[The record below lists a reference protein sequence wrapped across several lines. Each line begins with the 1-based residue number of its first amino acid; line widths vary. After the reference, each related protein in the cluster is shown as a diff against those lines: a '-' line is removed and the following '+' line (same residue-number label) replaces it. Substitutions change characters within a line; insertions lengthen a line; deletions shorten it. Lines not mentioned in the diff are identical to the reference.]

1 MSLYSEIQE
10 QPDSLRRLLQTQ
22 RSTVEQIAT
31 AIGDQDVRFVYV
43 AARGTSENAARYSNY
58 LWGMLNGLPVALAA
72 PSMFTYYQRP
82 PRLRG
87 GFVVG
92 ISQSGRSPDIVSVLT
107 EAKRQG
113 CRTLA
118 ITNAIQSPLADT
130 ADFVLDIQ
138 AGEEYSVAATK
149 TYSSELMAIAMIS
162 AAMSRDD
169 SRWAELFAIPKSVHL
184 ALKEEEDIQESAL
197 HHRAISS
204 CVVLGRGFSYATAYE
219 WALKLKEVAQ
229 VEAQAYSSADF
240 LHGPIAT
247 VDGNFPIL
255 AVIPVGA
262 VYASMMEVVEKLR
275 TRSAKIVVLSDDSA
289 ARSMAQTGLRF
300 PAGVPEWL
308 NALVSIIPSQLFS
321 YHLALAKGLDPAA
334 PRGIHKITE
343 TI

>member
-22 RSTVEQIAT
+22 KPAVESIAT
-31 AIGDQDVRFVYV
+31 AMGSGYVRYVYI
-43 AARGTSENAARYSNY
+43 AARGTSENAARYANY
-58 LWGMLNGLPVALAA
+58 LWGMFNGLPVALAA

-82 PRLRG
+82 PRLCG

-92 ISQSGRSPDIVSVLT
+92 ISQSGRSPDIVSVLA

-149 TYSSELMAIAMIS
+149 TYSCELMAIAMIS
-162 AAMSRDD
+162 AAMTREDA
-169 SRWAELFAIPKSVHL
+169 RWQELFTIPKTVHL
-184 ALKEEEDIQESAL
+184 ALAEEDEIAEGVQ
-197 HHRAISS
+197 HHRAMSG
-204 CVVLGRGFSYATAYE
+204 CVVLGRGFNYSTAHE

-240 LHGPIAT
+240 LHGPIAM
-247 VDGNFPIL
+247 VDGNSPVL
-255 AVIPVGA
+255 AVVPAGPV
-262 VYASMMEVVEKLR
+262 YNSMIEVLETLRKRSPKL
-275 TRSAKIVVLSDDSA
+275 IVLSDQSD
-289 ARSMAQTGLRF
+289 ARSFTQTPLRF
-300 PAGVPEWL
+300 PAGPEWL
-308 NALVSIIPSQLFS
+308 SPLISIIPSQLFS
-321 YHLALAKGLDPAA
+321 YHLALAKGIDPAS